1 MAGTRAGGV
10 ASVKMAAPKLAV
22 VVKGFPRLSETFV
35 ARELQA
41 LEARGLAFSL
51 HALRHPGSDAKLV
64 ENHVGAVPHYLPEYL
79 HEAPLR
85 VMAAVMRARRMKGFG
100 AAWRAFRADLGLEF
114 ERGRVRRFGQACVL
128 ACEMPASVRHIYA
141 HFAHSPA
148 SVARYAGLMRG
159 IGFSISAHAKD
170 IWTAPEWDLR
180 QKMRE
185 AGFVTVCNQAG
196 YGRLAALGGGGLNL
210 IKHGLAKD
218 AVAAAAPAQ
227 ARDGSAASDPV
238 RIVSVAR
245 AVEKKGLRVLVDA
258 LAQLPRAMAFR
269 FDHFGGGPLAGELK
283 EKARGLGLA
292 DRVTWHGP
300 QPHAAVIA
308 ALDRS
313 DLFVLPARMG
323 SDGDRDG
330 IPNALLEA
338 QARGLAVVSTRVGGI
353 EEAVTDGRTG
363 RLVTPGDAGAL
374 AAALRVLI
382 QSPSERL
389 ALGGA
394 ALTHARQAYDAQAGY
409 DALAELIRKQMQA

>member
-1 MAGTRAGGV
+1 ME
-10 ASVKMAAPKLAV
+10 APKLAV

-41 LEARGLAFSL
+41 LEARGVAFSL

-64 ENHVGAVPHYLPEYL
+64 ENSVSAAPRYLPEYL

-85 VMAAVMRARRMKGFG
+85 VMTAVIRARGMKGFG

-128 ACEMPASVRHIYA
+128 ACEMPECVRHIYA

-185 AGFVTVCNQAG
+185 AGFVTVCNRAG
-196 YGRLAALGGGGLNL
+196 YDRLAVLGSDGLHL
-210 IKHGLAKD
+210 IKHGLAKSTV
-218 AVAAAAPAQ
+218 AVAAPAQ
-227 ARDGSAASDPV
+227 TRDGSQANDPV
-238 RIVSVAR
+238 RLVSVAR

-258 LAQLPRAMAFR
+258 LAQLPRTVAFR
-269 FDHFGGGPLAGELK
+269 LDHYGGGPLIGELK
-283 EKARGLGLA
+283 EKSRGLGLA
-292 DRVTWHGP
+292 DRIVWHGP

-353 EEAVTDGRTG
+353 EEAVADGQTG
-363 RLVTPGDAGAL
+363 RLVASGDGAAL
-374 AAALRVLI
+374 AATMKALI
-382 QSPSERL
+382 QNPSARE
-389 ALGGA
+389 ALGRA
-394 ALTHARQAYDAQAGY
+394 ALAHARQAYDAEAGY
-409 DALAELIRKQMQA
+409 DALAELLRKQIQA